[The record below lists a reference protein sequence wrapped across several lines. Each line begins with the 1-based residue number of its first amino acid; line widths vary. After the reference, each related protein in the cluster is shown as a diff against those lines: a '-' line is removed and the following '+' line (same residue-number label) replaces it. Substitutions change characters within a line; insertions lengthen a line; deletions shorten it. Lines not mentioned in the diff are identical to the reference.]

1 MDSAPPRPGSGQ
13 ALRVLYLTPYYR
25 PYLGGIERAIEELSH
40 QIQLSTQ
47 VEAVGVLTTKYS
59 FPRVAQPDWPDRETL
74 PDGVQVYRLPGFP
87 RWSVPLYSV
96 PLVWFS
102 PCRIR
107 EYLEEFRPN
116 VVHFV
121 GDGWFWGHYWA
132 KVKWR
137 GRARF
142 VFTPS
147 FHALPP
153 VRWWLS
159 PINALL
165 CRMVDDIVP
174 LTQQEARGLRRAY
187 RAQDRRIRVIG
198 WGAPVPDPAV
208 VELVRQ
214 EVEHGTQYE
223 GDTDAGQQASEAT
236 GNAGPRLTI
245 LCVGRLGRH
254 KAQLWLLETYR
265 QARREF
271 NKPVRLVLVGRDE
284 GDAEA
289 IAGFVEEHGLGDE
302 VVVTGEVTDEELARW
317 YARADLFALFSHY
330 EAFGLVFFEAMAYGM
345 SVLTHDVGSNGEL
358 LVRGAAVT
366 PRFDRQAAIDS
377 LTVLV
382 NDDEARMRLGE
393 EARDYALAEFTWPA
407 VAEKYLELYRGEA

>member
-1 MDSAPPRPGSGQ
+1 M
-13 ALRVLYLTPYYR
+13 LYLTPYYR

-40 QIQLSTQ
+40 QIQQSPQ

-74 PDGVQVYRLPGFP
+74 PDGVEVFRLPGFP

-96 PLVWFS
+96 PMVWFS
-102 PCRIR
+102 PGRVR
-107 EYLEEFRPN
+107 QYLHEFRPN

-132 KVKWR
+132 KLRW
-137 GRARF
+137 GSQARF

-147 FHALPP
+147 FHTLPL

-165 CRMVDDIVP
+165 CRMVDDVVP

-187 RAQDRRIRVIG
+187 LAPEGRMRVIG
-198 WGAPVPDPAV
+198 WGAPPPDPAII
-208 VELVRQ
+208 ESVRLESSL
-214 EVEHGTQYE
+214 EV
-223 GDTDAGQQASEAT
+223 AGREVIESGGQPLS
-236 GNAGPRLTI
+236 AGARTLTI

-254 KAQLWLLETYR
+254 KGQLWLLEVYR
-265 QARREF
+265 QARSEF

-284 GDAEA
+284 GDAAA
-289 IAGFVEEHGLGDE
+289 IAEFVEENGLGGE
-302 VVVTGEVTDEELARW
+302 VVVAGEVSDEELARW

-330 EAFGLVFFEAMAYGM
+330 EAFGLVYFEAMAYGM
-345 SVLTHDVGSNGEL
+345 PVLTHDVGSNREL
-358 LVRGAAVT
+358 LNRGARVT
-366 PRFDRQAAIDS
+366 ARFDRRAAVDR
-377 LTVLV
+377 LVELV
-382 NDDEARMRLGE
+382 NDDAGRLALAG

-407 VAEKYLELYRGEA
+407 VAEKYLELYRGRP